1 MHVVLVDDEPFIRS
15 ALRLLIE
22 HDLGCLVSQEVT
34 SADGLSTLTV
44 GDAAVCLVDWELP
57 GLSPRL
63 HLEPLRRRHQNLKI
77 VALSGR
83 PDARADA
90 LASGADAFLY
100 RGAPPDELL
109 RILRSFAERET
120 LI

>member
-1 MHVVLVDDEPFIRS
+1 MHVVLVDDEPFVRS

-22 HDLGCLVSQEVT
+22 HDLGCLVSQEVS
-34 SADGLSTLTV
+34 SADALHSLCA
-44 GDAAVCLVDWELP
+44 GDTAVCLVDWELP
-57 GLSPRL
+57 GLSPRAD
-63 HLEPLRRRHQNLKI
+63 LESLRRRNQDVKI

-83 PDARADA
+83 PDARAEA
-90 LASGADAFLY
+90 LAAGADAFLY

-109 RILRSFAERET
+109 STLRSLAEPGT